1 MTEKVTFYV
10 PVYNA
15 EKTIDLCIRSIIDQS
30 YPVDEIIIIDDN
42 SNDKTSELISKYS
55 NTKIIKNKIN
65 LGLGHNR
72 NLGIKNSLND
82 IVASIDSDVVL
93 DKKWLE
99 TILPK
104 LKNNNIAMC
113 GGNMIEKYTD
123 NKINAWRKKYYS
135 QNWGNKDI
143 ENPQFLYG
151 CNTILYK
158 KYWNSTRGYDPQ
170 LKTNGED
177 LDFSNKIREIEN
189 LKLYYSSESICYH
202 LQDDTI
208 DSLSTRIW
216 RYHSYGYKIKNPSL
230 LKLLKL
236 SLKQLKFFL
245 QRLVNGIF
253 DFDINNIIIS
263 FKVFINFVK
272 FEYDSLKKNK

>member
-55 NTKIIKNKIN
+55 NTKIIKKEIN

-72 NLGIKNSLND
+72 KLGIKNSLND

-104 LKNNNIAMC
+104 LKNKNIAMC
-113 GGNMIEKYTD
+113 GGNMIEKYAD

-143 ENPQFLYG
+143 GILNF
-151 CNTILYK
+151 CMAVILYCTK
-158 KYWNSTRGYDPQ
+158 NIGTV
-170 LKTNGED
+170 LED
-177 LDFSNKIREIEN
+177 MI
-189 LKLYYSSESICYH
+189 
-202 LQDDTI
+202 
-208 DSLSTRIW
+208 LS
-216 RYHSYGYKIKNPSL
+216 
-230 LKLLKL
+230 
-236 SLKQLKFFL
+236 
-245 QRLVNGIF
+245 
-253 DFDINNIIIS
+253 
-263 FKVFINFVK
+263 
-272 FEYDSLKKNK
+272 

>member
-1 MTEKVTFYV
+1 M
-10 PVYNA
+10 
-15 EKTIDLCIRSIIDQS
+15 IIQMI
-30 YPVDEIIIIDDN
+30 V
-42 SNDKTSELISKYS
+42 SELISKYS
-55 NTKIIKNKIN
+55 NTKVIKNEIN

-82 IVASIDSDVVL
+82 NSSIDSDVVL

-104 LKNNNIAMC
+104 LKNKNIAMC
-113 GGNMIEKYTD
+113 GGNMIEKYAD

-135 QNWGNKDI
+135 QNWGNKSWESSI
-143 ENPQFLYG
+143 LYG

-158 KYWNSTRGYDPQ
+158 KYWNSTGGYDPQ

-208 DSLSTRIW
+208 DSLSRRIW

-230 LKLLKL
+230 LKLIKK

-245 QRLVNGIF
+245 KRLVNGIF
-253 DFDINNIIIS
+253 DFEINNIIILS
-263 FKVFINFVK
+263 G
-272 FEYDSLKKNK
+272 SL